1 VLIHNFEQALDK
13 LERNGANG
21 RLLQEGIGM
30 IKSAADMRTE
40 LRERMR
46 GGEGTVQIRH
56 VFEQTE
62 LKGKCRLFALITLE
76 PNSSIGLHAHESEEE
91 VYYIL
96 QGRAKVVD
104 DGEERE
110 LKPGDAVLTGDG
122 RSHSIA
128 NIGDEALEL
137 MAVILTY

>member
-1 VLIHNFEQALDK
+1 
-13 LERNGANG
+13 
-21 RLLQEGIGM
+21 M

-110 LKPGDAVLTGDG
+110 LKPGDGSDYDG
-122 RSHSIA
+122 RSYSIA
-128 NIGDEALEL
+128 NTA
-137 MAVILTY
+137 MKPWNSWQ